1 MRTTRLLTTT
11 LLALGLATTS
21 GAGATAVPP
30 DDTVPVIAV
39 NAVQWQKV
47 FPADDGYRDSTR
59 ISYVVT
65 DAVDSTVDV
74 SVVVTDSTDTV
85 VGETV
90 RTAVATGSEA
100 LLRWDGSDFLGT
112 SLAAGDYT
120 LTFTATDAA
129 GNTSVSEA
137 RTLTVDEGRLV
148 TRTFSVSGTPK
159 QALVEKDV
167 RRCGALR
174 SPVRGWRG
182 SYGYYANARCDATG
196 VPSVA
201 ATVNGSYVPKAFRD
215 KDRGFFYKDITVK
228 TYGGNARQRPGA
240 KGLLQYWNYAKQTW
254 FASRTMGSRV
264 TNHAGRTTS
273 AKPMVVTDDGDRHYV
288 IWSMLTA
295 NGHWYDVKKF
305 TVVLKY
311 QVMKRPVVGR
321 TAVPAGAPTG
331 APTGVSVT
339 APQLP

>member
-1 MRTTRLLTTT
+1 MRATRLLTTT

-30 DDTVPVIAV
+30 DDTVPVIAI

-65 DAVDSTVDV
+65 DAVDTTVDV

-90 RTAVATGSEA
+90 RTAVPTSAEA

-112 SLAAGDYT
+112 SLPAGGYT

-137 RTLTVDEGRLV
+137 RTLTVDEGELV
-148 TRTFSVSGTPK
+148 DRTFKGSIAAKRSI
-159 QALVEKDV
+159 VEKEV
-167 RRCGALR
+167 RRCGDLR
-174 SPVRGWRG
+174 SPVRGWAK
-182 SYGYYANARCDATG
+182 SLGYYANARCNRSGLA
-196 VPSVA
+196 SVA
-201 ATVNGSYVPKAFRD
+201 ATVNGMYVPKAFKD
-215 KDRGFFYKDITVK
+215 ADRGSFYKNITVK
-228 TYGGNARQRPGA
+228 TWGGNARQRPGA
-240 KGLLQYWNYAKQTW
+240 ESILQYWNYADQKW
-254 FASRTMGSRV
+254 FADRTMGSRV
-264 TNHAGRTTS
+264 GNHAGATKG
-273 AKPMVVTDDGDRHYV
+273 AKPMVVPGERKPYV
-288 IWSMLTA
+288 IWSLLTA

-305 TVVLKY
+305 SVVLKY
-311 QVMKRPVVGR
+311 QVMKRPVVAR
-321 TAVPAGAPTG
+321 TTVPTGAPTG

>member
-1 MRTTRLLTTT
+1 MRSTRLLTTT
-11 LLALGLATTS
+11 LLALGLAATS
-21 GAGATAVPP
+21 GAGATAAPP
-30 DDTVPVIAV
+30 DDTVPVITV
-39 NAVQWQKV
+39 SDVQWQKV

-59 ISYVVT
+59 ISYIVS
-65 DAVDSTVDV
+65 DAVDPAVDV
-74 SVVVTDSTDTV
+74 TVVVTDGTDAV
-85 VGETV
+85 VGEHV
-90 RTAVATGSEA
+90 ESGVPTGSEA

-112 SLAAGDYT
+112 SLAAGAYT

-129 GNTSVSEA
+129 GNTSESA
-137 RTLTVDEGRLV
+137 PRTLTVDEGRLV
-148 TRTFSVSGTPK
+148 TRTFSVRGTAK
-159 QALVEKDV
+159 QALVERDV
-167 RRCGALR
+167 RRCGRLK

-182 SYGYYANARCDATG
+182 SFGHYANARCNATG

-240 KGLLQYWNYAKQTW
+240 QGVLQYWNYAKQTW
-254 FASRTMGSRV
+254 FAARTMGSRV

-273 AKPMVVTDDGDRHYV
+273 AKPMVVTGDGDRPYV

-295 NGHWYDVKKF
+295 NGHWYDVKRY

-311 QVMKRPVVGR
+311 QVMERPAAREQVPVLAAPADV
-321 TAVPAGAPTG
+321 AVT
-331 APTGVSVT
+331 S
-339 APQLP
+339 PQLP